1 MKPLAVL
8 SVTLLAAVLVTPPA
22 RAGGTIDALQYM
34 PIGAFNAWEMVDKA
48 LWADGAGV
56 KDEPQ
61 IISVTKTVVEDGTV
75 RHNVRTKFFDGVAD
89 LILQFG
95 IDNGVLYLY
104 GARVIDPGTDFD
116 NDDITVPTVFF
127 EPPVPCGD
135 ATTQLDADFATTAV
149 TATIEISID
158 VGPKSIDGKV
168 FVAGF
173 VTARWNSVAPI
184 DTPLG
189 LLGDVGA
196 PLAELQLN
204 CDFTYSSDDSDIND
218 AVDDFHTVKGVS
230 GVLGPG
236 VGFVQIDGQG
246 SQQKIVNRVIL
257 PGDLVSNPA
266 ELDAFVDVPEG
277 DLLSFSVDTLDVI
290 SVQHA
295 LFGIADGG
303 ITDGVVTL
311 DDLDLE
317 HQLNGVLTL
326 EGQVSAAGSGPVDLV
341 MVGKAKLNA
350 ATGGLKISLKG
361 KTKKLDTFAKQVSF
375 SVVQE
380 LLPPFDGA
388 TPLSIVYKAGKDPIT
403 KELITGTLEVPI
415 APFVASHMDVAV
427 NLPVDIAKVK
437 KGLLSIGT
445 TKRSLGAEGVLT
457 LGTAAE
463 GTPLTF
469 PILLKEK
476 VTLKEGLPTVRAYS
490 IQETGTTTKLL
501 KAVGSSTSAKD
512 FALTK
517 LSGKLI
523 GTKILPLIE
532 DVVVASQ

>member
-1 MKPLAVL
+1 MKLLGCL
-8 SVTLLAAVLVTPPA
+8 SITLLGALVVAPSA
-22 RAGGTIDALQYM
+22 RAGGTIDATQYM
-34 PIGAFNAWEMVDKA
+34 PIGAFNAWEMIDKA

-56 KDEPQ
+56 KDESQ
-61 IISVTKTVVEDGTV
+61 IISVTKTVVVDGTV

-95 IDNGVLYLY
+95 IDGGVLYLY
-104 GARVIDPGTDFD
+104 GARIIDPEVDFD

-184 DTPLG
+184 NTPLG
-189 LLGDVGA
+189 LLGGVGA

-230 GVLGPG
+230 GVMGPG
-236 VGFVQIDGQG
+236 IGFVQIDGQG

-266 ELDAFVDVPEG
+266 ELDAFADVPEG

-295 LFGIADGG
+295 LFPVADGG

-311 DDLDLE
+311 DDPQLE

-326 EGQVSAAGSGPVDLV
+326 TGQVSAAGSGPVDLV
-341 MVGKAKLNA
+341 MIGKAKLNA

-361 KTKKLDTFAKQVSF
+361 KTKKLTNFAKQVNF
-375 SVVQE
+375 KVVQE
-380 LLPPFDGA
+380 LPAPFDGA
-388 TPLSIVYKAGKDPIT
+388 TPLSIVYTAGKDPIT
-403 KELITGTLEVPI
+403 KELITGTLDVPI
-415 APFVASHMDVAV
+415 VPFVGSHLDVSV

-437 KGLLSIGT
+437 KGFLSIGT
-445 TKRSLGAEGVLT
+445 AKRALGAEGVLT
-457 LGTAAE
+457 LGTAAD
-463 GTPLTF
+463 GTPLDF
-469 PILLKEK
+469 PILLKET
-476 VTLKEGLPTVRAYS
+476 VTVKEGLPTVRTYS
-490 IQETGTTTKLL
+490 ILQTGTTTKLL
-501 KAVGSSTSAKD
+501 KGAGSSTSAKD
-512 FALTK
+512 FGLTK
-517 LSGKLI
+517 LNGKLI
-523 GTKILPLIE
+523 GTKILPLIT
-532 DVVVASQ
+532 DVVVTSQ